1 MISGF
6 FFSLQI
12 SENPFLKSIILQLS
26 FKYCIQILLKSFLEE
41 LLEPNG
47 KKKKHKKNPQP
58 NLQGVFRLYSNWNTV
73 KITTETLVLPT
84 IISSSKGPYCSAI
97 FGQSYCVWTATGNL
111 SYITNIFY

>member
-1 MISGF
+1 MILGF

-47 KKKKHKKNPQP
+47 KKKNTKKTHNQTCKEY
-58 NLQGVFRLYSNWNTV
+58 LDYTV
-73 KITTETLVLPT
+73 
-84 IISSSKGPYCSAI
+84 
-97 FGQSYCVWTATGNL
+97 TG
-111 SYITNIFY
+111 IR